1 MLELIGEK
9 SIRKN
14 EGMRVEAAFH
24 ALRMA
29 TFRATFLHFFE
40 DVLYLLTILLSNA
53 EYFSQFP
60 LFISNA
66 LQMLPFTPSPLAEF
80 RLLSSTPS
88 FYHIV
93 GILSVHHFVSVSRY
107 CFLSSFSIAYLLHCF
122 IVCANSF
129 IYQKTNDLRHKLA
142 AIDPQAALNGNFSS
156 VCVCVCDLQQT
167 NSLIPN

>member
-1 MLELIGEK
+1 M
-9 SIRKN
+9 
-14 EGMRVEAAFH
+14 
-24 ALRMA
+24 
-29 TFRATFLHFFE
+29 
-40 DVLYLLTILLSNA
+40 TILLSN
-53 EYFSQFP
+53 P

-66 LQMLPFTPSPLAEF
+66 SQMLPFTPSPLAEF

-88 FYHIV
+88 LYHIV

-129 IYQKTNDLRHKLA
+129 IYQKTKDLRHKLA

-156 VCVCVCDLQQT
+156 VCVCVTFSKQIHLFQT
-167 NSLIPN
+167 NNSKRERERGREAGGR

>member
-1 MLELIGEK
+1 MRECGWKLLFMRLGWPPSELLCCISLK
-9 SIRKN
+9 
-14 EGMRVEAAFH
+14 
-24 ALRMA
+24 
-29 TFRATFLHFFE
+29 TFFTFFWGVFN
-40 DVLYLLTILLSNA
+40 LTILLSNA

-66 LQMLPFTPSPLAEF
+66 SQMLPFTPSPLAEF
-80 RLLSSTPS
+80 RLLSSTS
-88 FYHIV
+88 SLYHIV
-93 GILSVHHFVSVSRY
+93 GILSAHHFVSVSHY